1 MADNYDDYSREE
13 LLRELRLRDRR
24 PRFGL
29 VWERKEIDHEKAVND
44 DFVAL
49 DFDPALSCGVAPY
62 RNLIIEGDN
71 FDALR
76 YLRMT
81 HAGKIKCIYIDPPYN
96 TGNRDFIYND
106 RFVDKEDAYRHS
118 KWLEFMYRRL
128 QLARDLLA
136 EDGVIFVSIDDNE
149 VFNLGLLMNQV
160 FGEINQVATCIW
172 QKRYSRENRGAI
184 GDAHEYLLVY
194 AINPAIF
201 KQQRNKIPPT
211 EKQAAVYKNANN
223 DPKGAWRVIPMTAQ
237 GYRPNQMYEIV
248 TPTGVIHCPPEGR
261 CWSTIE
267 SEFNRMLAEGRIWFG
282 KEGKSQPG
290 IIRYFNE
297 VKGMVPWTWWP
308 HEEVG
313 HTDEARKEI
322 QSIFGTQTAFD
333 TPKPVRLIERILRIA
348 TKPDDIVLDFF
359 AGSGTT
365 AHAVMKL
372 NAEDGGNRRFILVSS
387 TEATE
392 EQIPPTPPFSK
403 GGADDLTKEGADN
416 LTKGRAKKGG
426 ADSLTKG
433 VVSLTTQANED
444 YPPFEK
450 GGQGGFSNK
459 NLCRDV
465 CAERVRRVMQGY
477 TNKKGETV
485 AGLGGSFA
493 YLRTR
498 RLPVETLFNT
508 IQHEA
513 IWTAL
518 CVIHAESLSPFVADA
533 QLQQAVLENSTVL
546 YLPSINET
554 VLQALTA
561 VSATASMLIIYTW
574 QPGLLRQHFD
584 DDRLSFLPIPQFL
597 VDRFGVR

>member
-13 LLRELRLRDRR
+13 LIRELRLRDRR

-29 VWERKEIDHEKAVND
+29 VWERKEIEQEKAVND

-49 DFDPALSCGVAPY
+49 NFDPALSCGEAPY

-149 VFNLGLLMNQV
+149 VFNLGLLMNGV
-160 FGEINQVATCIW
+160 FGESNHVATCVW

-184 GDAHEYLLVY
+184 GDAHEYLLVF
-194 AINPAIF
+194 ALNPNLF
-201 KQQRNKIPPT
+201 KVQRNKIPPT
-211 EKQAAVYKNANN
+211 EKQAAIYKNPNN
-223 DPKGAWRVIPMTAQ
+223 DIKGRWRVIPMTAQ
-237 GYRPNQMYEIV
+237 GYRPNQMYEIL
-248 TPTGVIHCPPEGR
+248 TPSGVVHRPPEGR

-267 SEFNRMLAEGRIWFG
+267 SEFKRLLAEGRIWFG
-282 KEGKSQPG
+282 KDGKSQPG
-290 IIRYFNE
+290 IIRYFSE
-297 VKGMVPWTWWP
+297 VEGVIPWTWWP

-387 TEATE
+387 TEA
-392 EQIPPTPPFSK
+392 QISPSPSATAPGVALPPASMQSPFSK
-403 GGADDLTKEGADN
+403 GEAGDLENQGGAGPAKEGVGRRENDAFTMAEAD
-416 LTKGRAKKGG
+416 T
-426 ADSLTKG
+426 
-433 VVSLTTQANED
+433 
-444 YPPFEK
+444 PPFEK
-450 GGQGGFSNK
+450 GGPGGISDK

-477 TNKKGETV
+477 SNKKGEAV

-493 YLRTR
+493 YLRTH
-498 RLPVETLFNT
+498 RLPAETLFSS

-518 CVIHAESLSPFVADA
+518 QLIHGESLSPFAADA
-533 QLQQAVLENSTVL
+533 LIQQTELENSKVL
-546 YLPSINET
+546 YLQSTLGNRACCGSIFRMN
-554 VLQALTA
+554 
-561 VSATASMLIIYTW
+561 
-574 QPGLLRQHFD
+574 G
-584 DDRLSFLPIPQFL
+584 
-597 VDRFGVR
+597 